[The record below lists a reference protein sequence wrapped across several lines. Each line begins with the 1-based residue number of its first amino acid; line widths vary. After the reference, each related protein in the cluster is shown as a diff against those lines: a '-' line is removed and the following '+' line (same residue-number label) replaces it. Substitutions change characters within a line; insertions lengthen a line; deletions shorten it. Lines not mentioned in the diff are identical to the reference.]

1 MKIEKIDIGS
11 IKVDTEQ
18 NARKDPGDIEAL
30 KESIKSIGLQQPL
43 VVRKTK
49 KGYMLVAGFRRMKCL
64 QELEINTVYCVV
76 HNTKMTVAEA
86 LLTNLAENV
95 PRHSLNPMEEAEAV
109 QRLMDNGIDRQRIQ
123 STCGWT
129 PQLLAQRLHLLK
141 IGEVL
146 QKAIREGE
154 ISTYQAFAI
163 NRLPKDEQD
172 EHLKVAGKTSQRELL
187 RIIEKRLAQIKEAKQ
202 AEAQQIKVPGT
213 IPEKVEPKEE
223 PKDQRKEIQISDKPT
238 PPPKPEVPEQGKKDT
253 KAKVEKQSVQKVKEE
268 KPTEAPSKRKDPRE
282 KMIQETQSSFES
294 LVTFCSDGEFEPID
308 FGFISFQY
316 VEIFHQVF
324 EDIGQAFDKLNDYI
338 HKNHKEY
345 KRGIVDILWPE
356 EEVSEAEKP
365 EDEDV

>member
-1 MKIEKIDIGS
+1 MKIEKLDIGS
-11 IKVDTEQ
+11 IKVDEEQ
-18 NARKDPGDIEAL
+18 NARKDLGNIEAL
-30 KESIKSIGLQQPL
+30 KESIKEIGLQQPL

-95 PRHSLNPMEEAEAV
+95 PRNNLNPMEEAEAV

-141 IGEVL
+141 IGKVL

-154 ISTYQAFAI
+154 ISTYQAFGI
-163 NRLPKDEQD
+163 SRLPKDEQT
-172 EHLKVAGKTSQRELL
+172 EYLKIAGKTSQRELL
-187 RIIEKRLAQIKEAKQ
+187 RVIEKRLAQIKEAEQ
-202 AEAQQIKVPGT
+202 AEAQQVKVPGT

-223 PKDQRKEIQISDKPT
+223 DQRQEIQVSDKPT
-238 PPPKPEVPEQGKKDT
+238 PPPKPEVPEQGKKGI
-253 KAKVEKQSVQKVKEE
+253 KSKVEKQSVQKVKEE
-268 KPTEAPSKRKDPRE
+268 KPTVLSEKEDTRE
-282 KMIQETQSSFES
+282 KTIQETQSRFES
-294 LVTFCSDGEFEPID
+294 LVSFCSDGEFDPID

-316 VEIFHQVF
+316 VEVFHQIF

-356 EEVSEAEKP
+356 EESEKP